1 MDKERHRSTRMM
13 RHVVVGALTFG
24 AVAAVGSG
32 LGAGSA
38 AAENPQGT
46 WCPGQP
52 LPAPPTVTFDWD
64 MNVCH
69 DWWYV
74 PAGQGNVKVTDINTG
89 EPVDFAYYW
98 IGSPPVRTP
107 PPPPP
112 PPAPGSYCATN
123 PIGCHFFGEYGPG
136 YAG

>member
-1 MDKERHRSTRMM
+1 MNTSKMM
-13 RHVVVGALTFG
+13 RHIAVGALTSG
-24 AVAAVGSG
+24 AIAAAGLG

-38 AAENPQGT
+38 AAERPAPTGT

-52 LPAPPTVTFDWD
+52 IPMGGAAFGWD

-69 DWWYV
+69 DYWFV
-74 PAGQGNVKVTDINTG
+74 SPPAGNVPINMNG
-89 EPVDFAYYW
+89 IQMDSWVW
-98 IGSPPVRTP
+98 IGGPPPGMAPQGPP

-123 PIGCHFFGEYGPG
+123 PIGCHFFGPYGPG
-136 YAG
+136 SHG